1 MKEPPKMKLSDIQK
15 QVDSTLRSIK
25 SKVGFDWL
33 RRITILHP
41 SKRDG
46 GIMDCFFDEEDN
58 IISG

>member
-25 SKVGFDWL
+25 SKVGFGWL

-41 SKRDG
+41 LG
-46 GIMDCFFDEEDN
+46 WWYCFFDEEDN